1 MAANRYDN
9 PVNYE
14 YVDQYV
20 PIPFQELV
28 TLGRYY
34 GEQRRQAEEE
44 LSNNIKTFG
53 KFVSPSAVD
62 MENYKNASI
71 GKLTPF
77 VEQAA
82 ANPSLMKD
90 ASFRAQI
97 QNAINNIDYAELGA
111 YERSRDA
118 MLERQKVN
126 QQLALAG
133 KYNPLWHDV
142 DFYNY
147 DTRNGIFQDTAPIAY
162 KSEVDMVKPLMDNL
176 KSRFIRSDGTYDYTG
191 VSTADTDEMLA
202 KNISAIRNTP
212 EYAMHIQSLMKRGAS
227 MEKAVETLDNSL
239 FLAGREFAYENRD
252 VNEFA
257 KLREASNLR
266 KAEKRA
272 AAEAEASAN
281 GTIPFTELITA
292 QGSPK
297 FDKLREQLFWQTN
310 VMKATEL
317 QNRLSD
323 AKNKNDQQAYN
334 AVMDE
339 YNAEINK
346 MGSFG
351 QVIGDFIHHIYA
363 DEDGWLSNDNTR
375 KAISDIGSRIIN
387 PYKDPNAV
395 QVTRKRIPNIS
406 DKPVDSPFGKSY
418 ELTSIG
424 DMQLLSNT
432 IFKLGD
438 YDTTASEGNLV
449 MNFLQNNRI
458 KGYVTGQRG
467 YITIPSTGGATNIN
481 VSTVAVSKQDLLKM
495 TGGDPVKL
503 EEIMHKIGATHLK
516 ADNNGKYTESVE
528 GKYEKG
534 VWVPKSKSRR
544 NYTGYGEYYELDMTS
559 LIPKTS
565 DPLDGTSI
573 NNEYD
578 SLTSGQTGARDLYPT
593 RQQQMDMAS
602 NYDEYSE
609 Y

>member
-1 MAANRYDN
+1 MAINRFYK
-9 PVNYE
+9 PVDYE
-14 YVDQYV
+14 YN
-20 PIPFQELV
+20 PIPFQELI
-28 TLGRYY
+28 TLGKYY
-34 GEQRRQAEEE
+34 ADERKQAEKD
-44 LSNNIKTFG
+44 LATNIKTFG

-62 MENYKNASI
+62 MENYKKASI
-71 GKLTPF
+71 DKLAPF

-97 QNAINNIDYAELGA
+97 QNAINNIDYAELGT

-147 DTRNGIFQDTAPIAY
+147 DTRKGIFQDTAPIAY
-162 KSEVDMVKPLMDNL
+162 KSEVDMVKPYVDNL
-176 KSRFIRSDGTYDYTG
+176 KSRFITSDGTYDYTG
-191 VSTADTDEMLA
+191 VSTADIDRELA

-212 EYAMHIQSLMKRGAS
+212 EYAMHVRSLMKQGAS
-227 MEKAVETLDNSL
+227 KESAIKTLDDSL
-239 FLAGREFAYENRD
+239 FLAGREFAYMNRD

-266 KAEKRA
+266 MAEKRA
-272 AAEAEASAN
+272 AAEAEANPN

-292 QGSPK
+292 QGAPK

-317 QNRLSD
+317 QNRLTD

-339 YNAEINK
+339 YNEEINK
-346 MGSFG
+346 MGDFG
-351 QVIGDFIHHIYA
+351 QVIGDFIHNMYT
-363 DEDGWLSNDNTR
+363 DEDGWVSNGNVR
-375 KAISDIGSRIIN
+375 KAINDVGSRIIN

-438 YDTTASEGNLV
+438 YDVTANEGNMV

-467 YITIPSTGGATNIN
+467 YITIPSMSGATNIN
-481 VSTVAVSKQDLLKM
+481 VSTIAVSKQDLLKM
-495 TGGDPVKL
+495 TGGDATKL
-503 EEIMHKIGATHLK
+503 EEVMHKIGATHLK
-516 ADNNGKYTESVE
+516 ADNNGKYTESIE
-528 GKYEKG
+528 GKYENN
-534 VWVPKSKSRR
+534 VWVPKNKSRR

-578 SLTSGQTGARDLYPT
+578 VLTSGQTGARELYPT
-593 RQQQMDMAS
+593 RQQQMDIAG

>member
-1 MAANRYDN
+1 MAINRFFK
-9 PVNYE
+9 PVDYE
-14 YVDQYV
+14 YT

-28 TLGRYY
+28 TLGKYY
-34 GEQRRQAEEE
+34 ADERKQAEKD
-44 LSNNIKTFG
+44 LATNIKTFG

-62 MENYKNASI
+62 MENYKKASI
-71 GKLTPF
+71 DKLAPF
-77 VEQAA
+77 IEQAS

-147 DTRNGIFQDTAPIAY
+147 DTRKGIFQDTAPIAY
-162 KSEVDMVKPLMDNL
+162 KSEVDMVKPYVDNL
-176 KSRFIRSDGTYDYTG
+176 KSRFITSDGTYDYTG
-191 VSTADTDEMLA
+191 VSTADTDRELA

-212 EYAMHIQSLMKRGAS
+212 EYAMHLQSLMKRGIDENEAIE
-227 MEKAVETLDNSL
+227 MLDDSL
-239 FLAGREFAYENRD
+239 FLAGREFAYMNRD

-272 AAEAEASAN
+272 AAEAEANIN

-310 VMKATEL
+310 VMKSTEL
-317 QNRLSD
+317 HNRLQD

-351 QVIGDFIHHIYA
+351 QVIGDFIYNVYA

-375 KAISDIGSRIIN
+375 KAINDIGSRIIN

-449 MNFLQNNRI
+449 MNFLQNNRV

-467 YITIPSTGGATNIN
+467 YITIPSAGGATNIN
-481 VSTVAVSKQDLLKM
+481 VSTIAVSKQDLLKM
-495 TGGDPVKL
+495 TGGDAVKL

-516 ADNNGKYTESVE
+516 ADNKGKYTESIE

-602 NYDEYSE
+602 NYYEYNE

>member
-1 MAANRYDN
+1 MAVNRFYK
-9 PVNYE
+9 PVDYE
-14 YVDQYV
+14 YS

-28 TLGRYY
+28 TLGKYY
-34 GEQRRQAEEE
+34 ADERRQAEKD
-44 LSNNIKTFG
+44 LAANIKAFG

-62 MENYKNASI
+62 MENYNKASI
-71 GKLTPF
+71 GKLAPF
-77 VEQAA
+77 IEQAA
-82 ANPSLMKD
+82 INPGVMKD
-90 ASFRAQI
+90 ASFRAQL
-97 QNAINNIDYAELGA
+97 QSAINNIDYAELGE

-118 MLERQKVN
+118 MLERQKIN

-147 DTRNGIFQDTAPIAY
+147 NSKDQGIFQDTAPIAY

-176 KSRFIRSDGTYDYTG
+176 KSRFITSDGTYDYTG
-191 VSTADTDEMLA
+191 VSTEDTDKMLA

-212 EYAMHIQSLMKRGAS
+212 EYAMHVQSLMRQGAS
-227 MEKAVETLDNSL
+227 KEAAIETLDNRL
-239 FLAGREFAYENRD
+239 FLAGREFAYMNRD

-266 KAEKRA
+266 KDEKRA
-272 AAEAEASAN
+272 AAEAEANLN

-292 QGSPK
+292 QGSSK

-317 QNRLSD
+317 HNRLQD

-346 MGSFG
+346 IGSFG
-351 QVIGDFIHHIYA
+351 QVIGDFIYNVYA

-375 KAISDIGSRIIN
+375 KAINDIGSRIIN

-438 YDTTASEGNLV
+438 YDTTASEGNTV

-481 VSTVAVSKQDLLKM
+481 VSTIAVSKQDLLKM
-495 TGGDPVKL
+495 TGGDAVKL

-516 ADNNGKYTESVE
+516 ADNKGKYTESIE

-578 SLTSGQTGARDLYPT
+578 LLTSGQTGARDLYPT

-602 NYDEYSE
+602 NYDEYNE

>member
-1 MAANRYDN
+1 MAVNRFFK
-9 PVNYE
+9 PVDYE
-14 YVDQYV
+14 YT

-28 TLGRYY
+28 TLGKYY
-34 GEQRRQAEEE
+34 ADERRQAEKD
-44 LSNNIKTFG
+44 LATNIRTFG

-62 MENYKNASI
+62 MENYKKASI
-71 GKLTPF
+71 DKLAPF
-77 VEQAA
+77 IEQASL
-82 ANPSLMKD
+82 NPSLMKD

-97 QNAINNIDYAELGA
+97 QNAINNIDYAELGT

-147 DTRNGIFQDTAPIAY
+147 DSRKGIFQDTAPIAY

-176 KSRFIRSDGTYDYTG
+176 KSRFITSDGTYDYTG
-191 VSTADTDEMLA
+191 VSPEDTDALLT

-212 EYAMHIQSLMKRGAS
+212 EYAMHIQSLMKQGAS
-227 MEKAVETLDNSL
+227 REQAAEILDNSL
-239 FLAGREFAYENRD
+239 FLAGREFAYINRD

-272 AAEAEASAN
+272 AAEAEASAS

-310 VMKATEL
+310 VMKANEL

-323 AKNKNDQQAYN
+323 AKNKNDQSAYN

-351 QVIGDFIHHIYA
+351 QVIGDFIHRMYA

-438 YDTTASEGNLV
+438 YDTTASEGNIV

-516 ADNNGKYTESVE
+516 ADNKGKYTESIE

-602 NYDEYSE
+602 NYDEYPE

>member
-1 MAANRYDN
+1 MAINRFFK
-9 PVNYE
+9 PVDYE
-14 YVDQYV
+14 YT

-28 TLGRYY
+28 TLGKYY
-34 GEQRRQAEEE
+34 ADERKQAEKD
-44 LSNNIKTFG
+44 LATNIKTFG

-62 MENYKNASI
+62 MENYKKASI
-71 GKLTPF
+71 DKLAPF

-97 QNAINNIDYAELGA
+97 QNAINNIDYVELGS

-118 MLERQKVN
+118 MLERQKIN

-147 DTRNGIFQDTAPIAY
+147 DSSTQGIFQDTAPIAY

-176 KSRFIRSDGTYDYTG
+176 KSRFIASDGIYDYTG
-191 VSTADTDEMLA
+191 VSTADTDALLA

-212 EYAMHIQSLMKRGAS
+212 EYAMHVQSLMKRGAS
-227 MEKAVETLDNSL
+227 KEDAIEILDNSL
-239 FLAGREFAYENRD
+239 FLAGREFAYTNRD

-257 KLREASNLR
+257 KLREASNL
-266 KAEKRA
+266 KMAEKRA
-272 AAEAEASAN
+272 AAEAEANPN
-281 GTIPFTELITA
+281 GTVPFTELITA
-292 QGSPK
+292 QGAPK

-310 VMKATEL
+310 TMKATEL
-317 QNRLSD
+317 QNRLAD

-346 MGSFG
+346 MGDFG
-351 QVIGDFIHHIYA
+351 QVIGDIIHNTYA
-363 DEDGWLSNDNTR
+363 DEYGWVSNDNVR
-375 KAISDIGSRIIN
+375 KAINDVGSRIIN

-432 IFKLGD
+432 ILKLGD
-438 YDTTASEGNLV
+438 YDTTANEGNMV

-467 YITIPSTGGATNIN
+467 YITIPSMGGATNIN
-481 VSTVAVSKQDLLKM
+481 VSTIAVSKQDLLKM
-495 TGGDPVKL
+495 TGGDATKL
-503 EEIMHKIGATHLK
+503 EEVMHKIGATHLK
-516 ADNNGKYTESVE
+516 ADNNGKYTESIE
-528 GKYEKG
+528 GKYENN
-534 VWVPKSKSRR
+534 VWVPKNKSRR

-578 SLTSGQTGARDLYPT
+578 TLTSGQTGARELYPT
-593 RQQQMDMAS
+593 RQQQMDIAG

>member
-1 MAANRYDN
+1 MTANYNDK
-9 PVNYE
+9 PVNYG
-14 YVDQYV
+14 YVSQYV

-28 TLGRYY
+28 TLGKYY
-34 GEQRRQAEEE
+34 ADERRQAEKD
-44 LSNNIKTFG
+44 LATNIKTFG

-62 MENYKNASI
+62 MENYKKASI
-71 GKLTPF
+71 DKLAPF
-77 VEQAA
+77 IEQAA

-90 ASFRAQI
+90 ASFRSQI

-147 DTRNGIFQDTAPIAY
+147 DTRKGIFQDTAPVAY

-202 KNISAIRNTP
+202 ENISAIRNTP
-212 EYAMHIQSLMKRGAS
+212 EYAMHIKSLMKRGVS

-239 FLAGREFAYENRD
+239 LLAGREFAYENRD

-266 KAEKRA
+266 KEERRI
-272 AAEAEASAN
+272 AAEAETNPN

-292 QGSPK
+292 QGATK

-310 VMKATEL
+310 TMKATEF
-317 QNRLSD
+317 QNRLAD

-346 MGSFG
+346 MGDFG
-351 QVIGDFIHHIYA
+351 QVIGDFIHNMYA
-363 DEDGWLSNDNTR
+363 DEDGWISNGNVR
-375 KAISDIGSRIIN
+375 KAINDIGSHIIN

-432 IFKLGD
+432 ILKLAD
-438 YDTTASEGNLV
+438 YDTTGHEGNMV

-467 YITIPSTGGATNIN
+467 YITIPSMGGATNIN
-481 VSTVAVSKQDLLKM
+481 VSTVTVSKQDLLKM
-495 TGGDPVKL
+495 TGGDAAKL
-503 EEIMHKIGATHLK
+503 EEVMHKIGATHLN
-516 ADNNGKYTESVE
+516 ADNNGKYTESIE
-528 GKYEKG
+528 GKYENN
-534 VWVPKSKSRR
+534 VWVPKNKSRR

-578 SLTSGQTGARDLYPT
+578 ALTSGQTGARELYPT
-593 RQQQMDMAS
+593 RQQQMDMAG

>member
-1 MAANRYDN
+1 MAINRFFK
-9 PVNYE
+9 PVDYE
-14 YVDQYV
+14 YT

-28 TLGRYY
+28 TLGKYY
-34 GEQRRQAEEE
+34 ADERKQAEKD
-44 LSNNIKTFG
+44 LATNIKTFG

-62 MENYKNASI
+62 MENYKKASI
-71 GKLTPF
+71 DKLAPF
-77 VEQAA
+77 IEQASS
-82 ANPSLMKD
+82 NPSLMKD

-147 DTRNGIFQDTAPIAY
+147 DTRKGIFQDTAPIAY

-191 VSTADTDEMLA
+191 VSTDDTDEMLA

-227 MEKAVETLDNSL
+227 REKAVETLDNSL
-239 FLAGREFAYENRD
+239 FLAGREFAYMNRD

-257 KLREASNLR
+257 KLREQSNLR

-281 GTIPFTELITA
+281 GTIPFTELLTA
-292 QGSPK
+292 QGSSK

-317 QNRLSD
+317 QNRLAD
-323 AKNKNDQQAYN
+323 AKNRNDQQAYN

-351 QVIGDFIHHIYA
+351 QVIGDVIYNKYA
-363 DEDGWLSNDNTR
+363 DEDGWLSNDNIR
-375 KAISDIGSRIIN
+375 KAVNDIGSHIIN

-406 DKPVDSPFGKSY
+406 DKPIDSPFGKSY

-438 YDTTASEGNLV
+438 YDTTASDGNLV

-467 YITIPSTGGATNIN
+467 YITIPSIGGATNIN

-495 TGGDPVKL
+495 TGGDAVKL

-516 ADNNGKYTESVE
+516 ADNKGKYTESIE